1 MDAPQGL
8 TNRREAGAS
17 NGVSYSQ
24 ITASKNAAAGTKRLT
39 FEMPPDMR
47 AALLA
52 EGTFK
57 DREMD
62 IDPDKETVPAKA
74 SAPWT
79 PGKCIPQAPQ
89 APKYV
94 VSLPRIEEQKQ
105 YMRDNALV
113 GKFLGLWP
121 SEWDLV
127 KWIQYWWKPRG
138 HYDLQLGSKGF
149 FTIILHN
156 LEDRNRIFD
165 GGPYFYNS
173 AGLFL
178 IFWTETFSPEKEDFA
193 HAPVWIR
200 LYSLPQEFWLEE
212 VLAGIGNTI
221 GIYVKSSEATKQRRY
236 TSYA

>member
-1 MDAPQGL
+1 MIRTEGEPQG
-8 TNRREAGAS
+8 A
-17 NGVSYSQ
+17 SYSHV
-24 ITASKNAAAGTKRLT
+24 TANDEATERLKRPT
-39 FEMPPDMR
+39 FETPPNLC
-47 AALLA
+47 AELL
-52 EGTFK
+52 EDGIYK
-57 DREMD
+57 DREME
-62 IDPDKETVPAKA
+62 IDPEKEKTPSRA
-74 SAPWT
+74 STPWL

-94 VSLPRIEEQKQ
+94 VSSPRIEVQKQ
-105 YMRDNALV
+105 YMRDHALV

-121 SEWDLV
+121 SERDLI

-178 IFWTETFSPEKEDFA
+178 RFWTEKFSPEKEDFA
-193 HAPVWIR
+193 HARYGLGYTPYPR
-200 LYSLPQEFWLEE
+200 
-212 VLAGIGNTI
+212 
-221 GIYVKSSEATKQRRY
+221 SSG
-236 TSYA
+236 